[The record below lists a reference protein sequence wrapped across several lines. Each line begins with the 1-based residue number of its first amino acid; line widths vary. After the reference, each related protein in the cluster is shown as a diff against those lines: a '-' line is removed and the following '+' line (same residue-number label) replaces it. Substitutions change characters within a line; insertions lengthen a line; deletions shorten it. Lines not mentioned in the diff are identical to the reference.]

1 MVPQQ
6 RPRAIMAQCMQ
17 IPGDI
22 HQAESTVL
30 VSGKGVKADLHQV
43 QWQGAALVVKTFLNK
58 PAPVRWF
65 GRYQIMREAR
75 AYRRLEG
82 MTGIPVLHDGP
93 DPYTLVLDYVE
104 GQRLTR
110 IRREPT
116 PKRPVVEKLHG
127 LIIAMHERGVA
138 HLDLRRRDN
147 ILVDPDGDVHLI
159 DFATAHVSSPGTLR
173 RRFLFPRFRSIDRS
187 AFLKWKR
194 LLTPEDLTERE
205 ERKLR
210 QHHLLRTVWFYN
222 RRGLGPSDRAR
233 LEEEQRQKKL
243 ARQQK
248 KLDRRMKKSQ

>member
-1 MVPQQ
+1 MVPQP
-6 RPRAIMAQCMQ
+6 RPRGIMAQCMH
-17 IPGDI
+17 IPRDI

-30 VSGKGVKADLHQV
+30 VSGKGVKADLRRV
-43 QWQGAALVVKTFLNK
+43 EWQGVTLVVKTFLNK
-58 PAPVRWF
+58 SAPVRWF
-65 GRYQIMREAR
+65 GRYQVMREAR
-75 AYRRLEG
+75 AYRRLQG

-93 DPYTLVLDYVE
+93 DPYTLVMDHVE
-104 GQRLTR
+104 GQRLTH

-116 PKRPVVEKLHG
+116 PKRPVVEKLHR

-147 ILVDPDGDVHLI
+147 ILVGPDGDVHLI
-159 DFATAHVSSPGTLR
+159 DFATAHVSRPGSLR

-194 LLTPEDLTERE
+194 LLTPEDLTEHE
-205 ERKLR
+205 KRKLR
-210 QHHLLRTVWFYN
+210 RHRLLRTVWFYN

-233 LEEEQRQKKL
+233 LAEEQRQKKL

-248 KLDRRMKKSQ
+248 KLDRRVK

>member
-6 RPRAIMAQCMQ
+6 RSRGIMEIPR
-17 IPGDI
+17 DI

-30 VSGKGVKADLHQV
+30 VSGKGVKADLRRV
-43 QWQGAALVVKTFLNK
+43 EWQGVTLVVKTFLNK
-58 PAPVRWF
+58 SAPVRWF

-82 MTGIPVLHDGP
+82 MPSIPVLHDGP
-93 DPYTLVLDYVE
+93 DPYTLVMDYVE
-104 GQRLTR
+104 GKRLTR

-116 PKRPVVEKLHG
+116 PKRPVVEKLQR
-127 LIIAMHERGVA
+127 IITALHERGVA

-147 ILVDPDGDVHLI
+147 ILVDRDGEVHLI

-173 RRFLFPRFRSIDRS
+173 RRFFFPHFRSIDRG
-187 AFLKWKR
+187 AFLKWKH

-210 QHHLLRTVWFYN
+210 RHRLLRTVWFYN

-233 LEEEQRQKKL
+233 LEEERQQKKL
-243 ARQQK
+243 ARQRK
-248 KLDRRMKKSQ
+248 KLERRMRRPSS

>member
-1 MVPQQ
+1 MVPQRQ
-6 RPRAIMAQCMQ
+6 ARGIMAERMH
-17 IPGDI
+17 IPRDI
-22 HQAESTVL
+22 HQVEFTVL
-30 VSGKGVKADLHQV
+30 VQGKGVKADLRRV
-43 QWQGAALVVKTFLNK
+43 EWQGRSLVVKTFLNK

-65 GRYQIMREAR
+65 GRYQILREAR
-75 AYRRLEG
+75 AYHRLEG
-82 MTGIPVLHDGP
+82 MTGIPVLHESP
-93 DPYTLVLDYVE
+93 DPYTLVMDYVE

-127 LIIAMHERGVA
+127 LISAMHERGVA

-147 ILVDPDGDVHLI
+147 ILVDTDGEVHLI
-159 DFATAHVSSPGTLR
+159 DFATAHISSPGTLR

-205 ERKLR
+205 KRKLR
-210 QHHLLRTVWFYN
+210 RHHLLRTLWFYN

-233 LEEEQRQKKL
+233 LEQERQEKKL

-248 KLDRRMKKSQ
+248 KRDRRMKKSP

>member
-6 RPRAIMAQCMQ
+6 RPRGIMAERMQ
-17 IPGDI
+17 IPSDI
-22 HQAESTVL
+22 HLAEFTVL
-30 VSGKGVKADLHQV
+30 VQGKGVKADLRRV
-43 QWQGAALVVKTFLNK
+43 EWQGVTLVVKTFLNK
-58 PAPVRWF
+58 SWPVRWF

-75 AYRRLEG
+75 AYHRLEG
-82 MTGIPVLHDGP
+82 MTGIPVLHEGP
-93 DPYTLVLDYVE
+93 DPYTLVMDHVE

-110 IRREPT
+110 IRRETT

-127 LIIAMHERGVA
+127 LITAMHERGVA

-147 ILVDPDGDVHLI
+147 ILVDTGGNVHLI
-159 DFATAHVSSPGTLR
+159 DFATAHVSRPGTLR
-173 RRFLFPRFRSIDRS
+173 RRFLFPRFRSIDRG

-205 ERKLR
+205 QRKLR
-210 QHHLLRTVWFYN
+210 RHHLLRTVWFYN

-243 ARQQK
+243 DRQQE
-248 KLDRRMKKSQ
+248 KLDRRTRKTR